1 MAYLSIEN
9 VRKSFGK
16 VDVLEGVKRLSNG
29 TKRRQSGSI
38 RGSRRGKAHLDAV
51 QQPRHQEVHV
61 LFRKARFH

>member
-1 MAYLSIEN
+1 MWVN
-9 VRKSFGK
+9 NHVVRLEVA